1 MYEKETKDAILAR
14 LLARI
19 NDEIDK
25 RQGGVVWDMLS
36 PASFE
41 IAQAYLALD
50 QVLIFGFATEDT
62 PSNYLDLRCA
72 EMGVY
77 RKPSVKAIGQV
88 TFSGQE
94 GTVIPIGTRVRTDE
108 VEPVYFA
115 TTAEGVITNGVVAVK
130 AEAEVGGIN
139 GNVAQ
144 GRITLVLGDLTGIV
158 TVNNSQPFDGGVD
171 TESDTSLLTRY
182 TDKVSKPVTSGNKYH
197 YEQWAKEVAGVGDAK
212 VYPLWAGAG
221 TVKVVLL
228 DDEKTA
234 PAPSVV
240 TAATAHINEVAPI
253 GATVTVVGATELPIN
268 VSAKLTLA
276 PGANLDEVKAE
287 FTAAL
292 TSYLK
297 SVAFV
302 TNEHTGEPE
311 LIRVTQIA
319 NLLLG
324 VPPIIDYENL
334 TVNGGTANIQPTS
347 EQVGV
352 VGSVVFT

>member
-1 MYEKETKDAILAR
+1 MYENETKVAILDR
-14 LLARI
+14 MLERI
-19 NDEIDK
+19 DDNIDK
-25 RQGGVVWDMLS
+25 RQGAVVWDLTS
-36 PASFE
+36 PAAFE
-41 IAQAYLALD
+41 LAQAYLALD
-50 QVLIFGFATEDT
+50 QVLTFGFATEDT
-62 PSNYLDLRCA
+62 PSNYLNLRCA

-88 TFSGQE
+88 VFSGPE
-94 GTVIPIGTRVRTDE
+94 GTIIPVGTRVRTDD
-108 VEPVYFA
+108 VETVYFA
-115 TTAEGVITNGVVAVK
+115 TTAEGTITSGVVTIN

-158 TVNNSQPFDGGVD
+158 TVNNSHPFDGGVD
-171 TESDTSLLTRY
+171 TESDASLLARY

-234 PAPSVV
+234 PAPTVV
-240 TAATAHINEVAPI
+240 DAVIAHIGEVAPV
-253 GATVTVVGATELPIN
+253 GATVTVDSATELPIN

-276 PGANLDEVKAE
+276 PGADINEV
-287 FTAAL
+287 TAQFSSAL
-292 TSYLK
+292 TEYLK
-297 SVAFV
+297 SVAFKS
-302 TNEHTGEPE
+302 NEFTGAPE
-311 LIRVTQIA
+311 LIRYTQIA
-319 NLLLG
+319 NLLLDI
-324 VPPIIDYENL
+324 PPIIDYEKL
-334 TVNGGTANIQPTS
+334 TVNSGTANIQPTS

-352 VGSVVFT
+352 VGAVVFT